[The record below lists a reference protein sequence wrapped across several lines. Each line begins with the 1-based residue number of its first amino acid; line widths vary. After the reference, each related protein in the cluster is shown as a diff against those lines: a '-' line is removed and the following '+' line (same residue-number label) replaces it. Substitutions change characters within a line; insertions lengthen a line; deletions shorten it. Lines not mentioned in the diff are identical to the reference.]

1 MEVKNLDFSYGKE
14 KILDDVS
21 LKVKKGKIT
30 TIIGANGC
38 GKSTLFNVMTKNLKP
53 QKGLVLLNNEDI
65 SKISLK
71 SFAKRVAIVHQYNTA
86 PYDTTVETLVGY
98 GRLAYSQFGISDKEE
113 DEKYIS
119 YALESTELTELRN
132 CNIAELS
139 GGQRQRVWIAMALA
153 QNTDILFLDEPTTY
167 LDIKYQIEILRLVKT
182 LNEKHNMTIVMV
194 LHDINQAAFY
204 SDEMIAMKNGKII
217 ANGSP
222 DNVLTEDVIK
232 ETYGIHL
239 DVEKVGGRN
248 FIVAV

>member
-14 KILDDVS
+14 KVLDDVS
-21 LKVKKGKIT
+21 LKVKRGKIT

-53 QKGLVLLNNEDI
+53 QKGSVYLDGTDI

-71 SFAKRVAIVHQYNTA
+71 SFARRAAIVHQYNTA

-119 YALESTELTELRN
+119 YALEATELTELRS

-167 LDIKYQIEILRLVKT
+167 LDIKYQIEILRLIKT

-204 SDEMIAMKNGKII
+204 SDEMIAMKDGKII

-222 DNVLTEDVIK
+222 DSVLTEDVIK

-239 DVEKVGGRN
+239 DVEKVGGRS

>member
-1 MEVKNLDFSYGKE
+1 MEVKNLDFSYGKD
-14 KILDDVS
+14 KVLDDVS
-21 LKVKKGKIT
+21 LKVKRGKIT

-53 QKGLVLLNNEDI
+53 QKGSVYLDGTDI
-65 SKISLK
+65 GKISLK
-71 SFAKRVAIVHQYNTA
+71 SFARRAAIVHQYNTA

-119 YALESTELTELRN
+119 YALEATELTELRS

-167 LDIKYQIEILRLVKT
+167 LDIKYQIEILRLIKT

-204 SDEMIAMKNGKII
+204 SDEMIAMKDGKII

-222 DNVLTEDVIK
+222 DSVLTEDVIK

-239 DVEKVGGRN
+239 DVEKVGGRS

>member
-14 KILDDVS
+14 KVLDDVS
-21 LKVKKGKIT
+21 LKVKRGKIT

-53 QKGLVLLNNEDI
+53 QKGSVYLDGTDI
-65 SKISLK
+65 NKISLK
-71 SFAKRVAIVHQYNTA
+71 SFARRAAIVHQYNTA

-119 YALESTELTELRN
+119 YALEATELTELRS

-167 LDIKYQIEILRLVKT
+167 LDIKYQIEILRLIKT

-204 SDEMIAMKNGKII
+204 SDEMIAMKDGKII

-222 DNVLTEDVIK
+222 DSVLTEDVIK

-239 DVEKVGGRN
+239 DVEKIGGRS